1 MFLHKDQ
8 QQLIY
13 IKSEG
18 GVRKSRVVKTIK
30 MRFTLLNR
38 KKELVIS
45 TPTSSATN
53 SIARNI
59 VHITLGVN
67 NSLKRN
73 YHIKSS
79 AQ

>member
-1 MFLHKDQ
+1 MFLHRDQ

-53 SIARNI
+53 GIARNI